1 MKLVLAFLKKNIHFM
16 GNFSEGNTVVMNQIS
31 FDRCPL
37 GYKGVEVYVREDA
50 LNNGLTEDFLKIIKE
65 EK

>member
-16 GNFSEGNTVVMNQIS
+16 GNFSEGNTVVMKQIS

-37 GYKGVEVYVREDA
+37 GYKGVEVYVREDV
-50 LNNGLTEDFLKIIKE
+50 LEKGLTDEFLE
-65 EK
+65 ELGGEE